1 MIFVSV
7 IFKYTTVFICLGQAV
22 HEVKPED
29 AIDYNKFGNFEE
41 IQKQLIEKEKLLIFM
56 GSGEHKIKRKAEQMA
71 CEEALKKL
79 ENRKKKTELETSG
92 RSTILANEGTPI
104 RH

>member
-1 MIFVSV
+1 MG
-7 IFKYTTVFICLGQAV
+7 VFICLGQAV

-29 AIDYNKFGNFEE
+29 AVDYNKFGNFEE
-41 IQKQLIEKEKLLIFM
+41 IQKQLVEKEKLLIFM

-79 ENRKKKTELETSG
+79 EVL
-92 RSTILANEGTPI
+92 
-104 RH
+104 